1 MSGTGNVPADLR
13 CSKDHEWVKVEGDKV
28 RIGVT
33 DFAQE
38 QLSDVVYVELPKV
51 GTHLKQFDKF
61 GIVESV
67 KSVSELYA
75 PVGGEVLQVNT
86 DLPKTPEIVNSD
98 PYGKG
103 WMIVIK
109 PTDLKADQAK
119 LLTAEQYQQHI
130 AAGH

>member
-1 MSGTGNVPADLR
+1 MSGASKVPADLHY
-13 CSKDHEWVKVEGDKV
+13 SKDHEWVKVEGDSV

-38 QLSDVVYVELPKV
+38 QLSDVVYVELPKP

-75 PVGGEVLQVNT
+75 PVAGEVVQVNT
-86 DLPKTPEIVNSD
+86 ELPKTPELVNSD
-98 PYGKG
+98 PYGKA
-103 WMIVIK
+103 WMIVVK
-109 PTDLKADQAK
+109 PADLKADQTK
-119 LLTAEQYQQHI
+119 LLTAEQYQHQI